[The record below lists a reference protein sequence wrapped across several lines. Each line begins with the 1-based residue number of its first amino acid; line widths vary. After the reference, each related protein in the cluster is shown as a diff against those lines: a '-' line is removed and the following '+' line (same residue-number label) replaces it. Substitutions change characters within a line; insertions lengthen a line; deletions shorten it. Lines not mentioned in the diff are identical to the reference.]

1 MNLVCKM
8 VHLATLVILVLLL
21 SQATCRQSALLTPT
35 STGRYLCPV
44 LVTFGVCALT
54 GLGWWPRPEIVYEK
68 PPRAVS
74 YLSGNQIASIVSS
87 VSLVASVSSLS
98 FEFLRQVVKKD
109 ADVLPPEA
117 RAHARSS
124 APLVMNTPR
133 RRNEDGDSTSAWGCR
148 PRRSVTN
155 HHGHASRSGSLAH
168 EGTVHPSLRARY
180 SAIAANAASTRLSPV
195 PLGASDHIRA
205 AACVPAWC
213 RTLV

>member
-98 FEFLRQVVKKD
+98 FAFLRQVVKKD

-117 RAHARSS
+117 R
-124 APLVMNTPR
+124 
-133 RRNEDGDSTSAWGCR
+133 
-148 PRRSVTN
+148 
-155 HHGHASRSGSLAH
+155 
-168 EGTVHPSLRARY
+168 VHPVAPRPPHRQE
-180 SAIAANAASTRLSPV
+180 PV
-195 PLGASDHIRA
+195 PASPAPGTGPAATAQRRHHYGRDHRPGNGGNPA
-205 AACVPAWC
+205 AGVLAD
-213 RTLV
+213 